1 MTQQQA
7 AERLGMSRTKYA
19 LMETSGKAIGSA
31 SFASL
36 VQALSLFGVDLVP
49 RLNTPASSLRKPEIG
64 YAFEG
69 MSFRLAAQQPEDD
82 DALAK

>member
-1 MTQQQA
+1 MTQKQA
-7 AERLGMSRTKYA
+7 AERLGMGRTKYA
-19 LMETSGKAIGSA
+19 LMETNSMAIGKA

-36 VQALSLFGVDLVP
+36 LQALSLFGVELVP
-49 RLNTPASSLRKPEIG
+49 RLNTPAPSLRKPETG

-69 MSFRLAAQQPEDD
+69 MSFRLVTRRQEDD